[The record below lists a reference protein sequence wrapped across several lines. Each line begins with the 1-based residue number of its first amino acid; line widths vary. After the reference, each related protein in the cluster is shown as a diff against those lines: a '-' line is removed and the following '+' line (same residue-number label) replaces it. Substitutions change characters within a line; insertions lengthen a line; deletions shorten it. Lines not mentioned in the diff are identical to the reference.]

1 MLICNFVAATFLPV
15 SPNDITD
22 EYNVLIQPSGWAF
35 SIWGPIFII
44 LGVFTIYQ
52 AIPSRF
58 GIVKSRND
66 DFIFN
71 KIGWLW
77 SMNWTLCAIWLFVF
91 QSNTVAGFVIAEII
105 IASFLALALIMTY
118 KSGSNKLNCIEIFSF
133 RVGISIY
140 TGWLS
145 AATILGASIMFSA
158 LGMTA
163 ENGYD
168 E

>member
-22 EYNVLIQPSGWAF
+22 EYNVLIQPAGWAF

-77 SMNWTLCAIWLFVF
+77 SINWTLCAIWLFVF
-91 QSNTVAGFVIAEII
+91 
-105 IASFLALALIMTY
+105 
-118 KSGSNKLNCIEIFSF
+118 
-133 RVGISIY
+133 
-140 TGWLS
+140 
-145 AATILGASIMFSA
+145 
-158 LGMTA
+158 
-163 ENGYD
+163 
-168 E
+168 